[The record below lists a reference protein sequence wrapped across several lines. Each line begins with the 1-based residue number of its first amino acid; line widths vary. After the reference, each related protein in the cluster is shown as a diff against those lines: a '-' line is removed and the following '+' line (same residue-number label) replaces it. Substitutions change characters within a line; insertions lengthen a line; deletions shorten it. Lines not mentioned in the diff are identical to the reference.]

1 MAIVNNPKIIVLKK
15 LLLILLIAFGTITT
29 QSQVLISLLLGD
41 KLNSD
46 DLEFGLE
53 GGGNFSSIIGLETK
67 KYVTDWNLGFYF
79 DIKMKKS
86 WFLYT
91 GVLVKAKLGSG
102 KLTDNDIKFLGIDTY
117 LTEGEGNYYQKI
129 NYFLVPVLAK
139 YKFKNRMYLE
149 AGPQF
154 GLMYKAWAEYRYD
167 DNGKD
172 AIIKQFNKDMI
183 NRIDAGIMGGF
194 GYRFKGRTGWTIG
207 FKYYYGLAN
216 VYKEKSGTKN
226 NSLFLKVNIP
236 IGAGEDAQ
244 RKREENAKKRAEK
257 KALKEKTK
265 SNK

>member
-1 MAIVNNPKIIVLKK
+1 MAIVNNPKIIILKK
-15 LLLILLIAFGTITT
+15 LLLILLIIFGTLTS

-67 KYVTDWNLGFYF
+67 KFVTDWNLGFYF
-79 DIKMKKS
+79 DIKIKKS
-86 WFLYT
+86 WYLYT

-102 KLTDNDIKFLGIDTY
+102 KLTDKDIEFLGIDTY
-117 LTEGEGNYYQKI
+117 LSEGDYYQKI
-129 NYFLVPVLAK
+129 NYFLVPILAK

-149 AGPQF
+149 AGPQL
-154 GLMYKAWAEYRYD
+154 GLMYNAWVEYDYD

-172 AIIKQFNKDMI
+172 AIIKEFNKDMI
-183 NRIDAGIMGGF
+183 NRIDAGVMGGF
-194 GYRFKGRTGWTIG
+194 GYRFEGRTGWTLG

-216 VYKEKSGTKN
+216 VYKGKSGTKN
-226 NSLFLKVNIP
+226 NSFFLKVNIP
-236 IGAGEDAQ
+236 IGAGEEAQ
-244 RKREENAKKRAEK
+244 RKREEKAKKRAEK